1 MNTRIVSY
9 LAALG
14 ILSSSILYMACS
26 DDSAVTEPPGNT
38 SGGTSGQSSGQSS
51 GQTTSGDAGPPK
63 YDAGVDD
70 AGNPKD
76 CFDPP
81 FVADSAYSVHFKII
95 NSCSNADRLVRTPK
109 STKIFA
115 DGGVPTP

>member
-1 MNTRIVSY
+1 MKTRILSY
-9 LAALG
+9 VAALG
-14 ILSSSILYMACS
+14 ILGSSVLYMACS

-38 SGGTSGQSSGQSS
+38 SGGTGTSSGQSS

-81 FVADSAYSVHFKII
+81 FTADSTYSVHFKII
-95 NSCSNADRLVRTPK
+95 NSCSSADKVVRNPK

>member
-1 MNTRIVSY
+1 MKTQILSC

-14 ILSSSILYMACS
+14 VLSSSLVYMACS
-26 DDSAVTEPPGNT
+26 DDNAVTEPPGNT
-38 SGGTSGQSSGQSS
+38 SGGTSSGSTSGQSS
-51 GQTTSGDAGPPK
+51 GDAGPT
-63 YDAGVDD
+63 YDAGRDD

-95 NSCSNADRLVRTPK
+95 NSCSNADRVMRTPR
-109 STKIFA
+109 SSKIFA